1 MPPLND
7 KKEITSSANH
17 YLDTLSNAIQN
28 PFYADN
34 ESLSRYRTTIK
45 EYMDP
50 SAPTNVQFTR
60 REISWINREAW
71 EAQWIMLG
79 LRGKVIDMKYLL
91 WKEFEKMWAQDDD
104 FVEPGRSGW
113 LSGLWKAEKNLFQ
126 EHIRSASSDE
136 QHNMSFFFFNVNES
150 LPLTIQYFRRLRRT
164 IYRNQ
169 AAEYESRYNYC
180 EDLSRSLHNP
190 QLSREEREWT
200 TKEIAD
206 VRQQGLELDERDR
219 AADYAV
225 RREYRRLGRWWFQT
239 DPEIPWWRQIST
251 LLLAAYWRAAFWWSG
266 DRR

>member
-104 FVEPGRSGW
+104 FVERGRSGW
-113 LSGLWKAEKNLFQ
+113 LSGLWKGVREISWGVALFW
-126 EHIRSASSDE
+126 
-136 QHNMSFFFFNVNES
+136 
-150 LPLTIQYFRRLRRT
+150 
-164 IYRNQ
+164 